1 MHGGHT
7 KCIVATQNTRH
18 FLLESFVWEEAIHV
32 PFRNRGVSYD
42 WDLSVLYNILY
53 IPFRLNHH
61 YNGEIAHN
69 IFLHL
74 LKATTH
80 VYAHLWGPKTTCH
93 DALEPIR
100 AGGRGPRGPGGPP
113 GGPRAERSFAKN
125 KKCCNIFQKD
135 FLKSTVT
142 QCINT
147 ENKGSNP
154 SVSELFCSP
163 FPPRIRS
170 SLKGLR

>member
-1 MHGGHT
+1 M
-7 KCIVATQNTRH
+7 R
-18 FLLESFVWEEAIHV
+18 FL
-32 PFRNRGVSYD
+32 G
-42 WDLSVLYNILY
+42 Y
-53 IPFRLNHH
+53 IPFRVKGSYYGTL
-61 YNGEIAHN
+61 AHKM
-69 IFLHL
+69 FL
-74 LKATTH
+74 TTLETTTR
-80 VYAHLWGPKTTCH
+80 VYVQVWGPKETCH
-93 DALEPIR
+93 DTLEPIR

-135 FLKSTVT
+135 FLKSTAT

-163 FPPRIRS
+163 FPPRIRY